1 MAEKDILHL
10 RDPEQEPATPTTT
23 QSKSYIDPALEKK
36 LLRKIDL
43 HLIPILFLLFLCAF
57 IDRSV
62 FQAALQ
68 ISSLTTQS
76 INIGN
81 AKIQGLTLP
90 KEEGGLNMRGQDYN
104 IALFMFFVPYIL
116 LEVPCN
122 ILLKKMRPSVWLS
135 SIMFGWAVI
144 TICQGVTQSFAGLVI
159 CRVLLGAFEAGFFPG
174 AIYLISMYYKRHELQ
189 VRVSAFF
196 SASIL
201 AGAFS
206 GLLAYAIANMS
217 GIAGYTAWRWI
228 FIIEGICTAVIAVI
242 SYFLIP
248 DWPETAKFLNS
259 GERAALIA
267 RLAHDTA
274 EAKMNTWDKKTA
286 KRIFGDL
293 KIYFG
298 LFMYLG
304 IVNTGYATSFFTPTI
319 LTQLGWKAIRAQVMS
334 IPIYI
339 AATICALTVAYLTDR
354 SKRRFP
360 FIMAGCSIATI
371 GYIILLNMRSVPVG
385 ARYFALYLIT
395 CGGYIAQPVTIV
407 WLNNNVSGHY
417 KRGVAMAMQIGLG
430 NSGGII
436 ASNIFITDQAPYYP
450 VGFGV
455 SLGLVWL
462 CGAAAVGMLLI
473 LRREN
478 AARKAG
484 RRDDILGLSKEEQEN
499 MGDDHPSFRFTY

>member
-1 MAEKDILHL
+1 MRFHRSAGA
-10 RDPEQEPATPTTT
+10 RNT
-23 QSKSYIDPALEKK
+23 S
-36 LLRKIDL
+36 R
-43 HLIPILFLLFLCAF
+43 IPRLT
-57 IDRSV
+57 
-62 FQAALQ
+62 
-68 ISSLTTQS
+68 SSS

-81 AKIQGLTLP
+81 AKIQGLVAP
-90 KEEGGLNMRGQDYN
+90 KEKGGLNMLGNDYN
-104 IALFMFFVPYIL
+104 IALFIFFIPYIL

-122 ILLKKMRPSVWLS
+122 ILLKKLRPSVWLS

-144 TICQGVTQSFAGLVI
+144 TICQGVTQSFAGLVV
-159 CRVLLGAFEAGFFPG
+159 CRVLLGVFEAGFFPG

-189 VRVSAFF
+189 LRVNAFF

-206 GLLAYAIANMS
+206 GLLAYAIASMG
-217 GIAGYTAWRWI
+217 GIEGYGAWRWI
-228 FIIEGICTAVIAVI
+228 FIIEGCCTAVIAAV
-242 SYFLIP
+242 SYFVIP
-248 DWPETAKFLNS
+248 DWPETAGFLKPE
-259 GERAALIA
+259 ERTTLLA
-267 RLAHDTA
+267 RLAQDTA
-274 EAKMNTWDKKTA
+274 EAKMNTWDKNTT

-293 KIYFG
+293 KIYLG

-354 SKRRFP
+354 FKRRFP
-360 FIMAGCSIATI
+360 FIMIGCCITTI
-371 GYIILLNMRSVPVG
+371 GYILLLNMRTVPIG

-455 SLGLVWL
+455 SLGLVWV
-462 CGAAAVGMLLI
+462 CGAAAVGMLLL
-473 LRREN
+473 LRSEN
-478 AARKAG
+478 AARNLGK
-484 RRDDILGLSKEEQEN
+484 RDDILGLPKDEQEN

>member
-1 MAEKDILHL
+1 MQIL
-10 RDPEQEPATPTTT
+10 
-23 QSKSYIDPALEKK
+23 
-36 LLRKIDL
+36 
-43 HLIPILFLLFLCAF
+43 ILTS
-57 IDRSV
+57 D
-62 FQAALQ
+62 
-68 ISSLTTQS
+68 S

-81 AKIQGLTLP
+81 AKIQGLVAP
-90 KEEGGLNMRGQDYN
+90 KDKGGLDMVGEDYN

-122 ILLKKMRPSVWLS
+122 ILLKKLRPSIWLS
-135 SIMFGWAVI
+135 SIMFGWAII
-144 TICQGVTQSFAGLVI
+144 TICQGLTRSFAGLVV
-159 CRVLLGAFEAGFFPG
+159 CRVLLGVFEAGFFPG

-189 VRVSAFF
+189 LRVNAFF

-206 GLLAYAIANMS
+206 GLLAYAIANM
-217 GIAGYTAWRWI
+217 GGDEGYAAWRWI
-228 FIIEGICTAVIAVI
+228 FIIEGAITACIAAA
-242 SYFLIP
+242 SYFIIP
-248 DWPETAKFLNS
+248 DWPETARFLAPD
-259 GERAALIA
+259 ERATLLA
-267 RLAHDTA
+267 RLAQDTA
-274 EAKMNTWDKKTA
+274 EAKMNTWDKKTS

-293 KIYFG
+293 KIYLG

-319 LTQLGWKAIRAQVMS
+319 LTQLGWKAIHAQVMS

-354 SKRRFP
+354 FKRRFP
-360 FIMAGCSIATI
+360 FIMVGCCVATI
-371 GYIILLNMRSVPVG
+371 GYIILLNMRTVPVG

-430 NSGGII
+430 NSGGIV

-455 SLGLVWL
+455 SLGLVWV
-462 CGAAAVGMLLI
+462 CGVAAVGMLLL

-484 RRDDILGLSKEEQEN
+484 KRDEILSLPKEQQEN